1 MKRLVRL
8 GLLTALAAGALA
20 AAGGPAFAAGPI
32 ADRYKTG
39 RGTSVSTNWSG
50 YAAYATTFSHVKGD
64 WVVPTVDCSAARG
77 QQATIAA
84 AFVGIDGYFSNTV
97 EQSGTDTD
105 CIGKTPF
112 YVAWYEFYPARAV
125 FLDQNT
131 YPVDAGDHM
140 HAEVSVSGSTA
151 TITLQNLASAHPWTL
166 SPPPSLTS
174 SSFDFSSA
182 EWILEAPTNRLTDF
196 SSIGFSHAAAT
207 RSRWSRRTAA
217 RRAPRRRACRAAGR
231 RSRSRST
238 ISELTRQVSET
249 LAVGSG
255 LRGVPVQS

>member
-1 MKRLVRL
+1 MKRLLRL
-8 GLLTALAAGALA
+8 SLLSALAAGALA
-20 AAGGPAFAAGPI
+20 AASAPTLAAGPI
-32 ADRYKTG
+32 TDRYKTG
-39 RGTSVSTNWSG
+39 RGTSSSTNWSG
-50 YAAYATTFSHVKGD
+50 YAAYGTTFSNVKGD
-64 WVVPTVDCSAARG
+64 WIVPTVDCSAVRAR
-77 QQATIAA
+77 QATIAT

-97 EQSGTDTD
+97 EQSGTDAD

-182 EWILEAPTNRLTDF
+182 EWILEAPTNKLSDF
-196 SSIGFSHAAAT
+196 GSISFSNAAAT
-207 RSRWSRRTAA
+207 NGSTTNGAISDFTNDAITMVTKNGRATRATPTSLSGGGTAFSVA
-217 RRAPRRRACRAAGR
+217 FNH
-231 RSRSRST
+231 
-238 ISELTRQVSET
+238 Q
-249 LAVGSG
+249 
-255 LRGVPVQS
+255 